1 MWKIPAALALLA
13 LLNGC
18 ATLPDGRSWG
28 EDVTIAPG
36 WERIGESARR
46 AATDPWVW
54 APLALAGVL
63 QIDDWD
69 TEIADWAREE
79 TPVFGSNGDA
89 ERWSDDLRTASGL
102 AYRITALVTPSG
114 TEAPEWLLNKLQ
126 GFAVGFAAAATT
138 RFVTSE
144 LKQTADR
151 ERPNGADTESFP
163 SGHTSTSAVYTR
175 LASRNLE
182 SLPIAATTRRV
193 LDIGL
198 DMLVIGTSWS
208 RIEAGWH
215 YPSDTLAGMAL
226 GNFLASFFNDA
237 FLGLDSAAGTGASV
251 QALPDGAELRW
262 AARF

>member
-1 MWKIPAALALLA
+1 MWKIPGAFAVLTLLT
-13 LLNGC
+13 GC
-18 ATLPDGRSWG
+18 ATLPNGRGWG
-28 EDVTIAPG
+28 EDATIAPG
-36 WERIGESARR
+36 WERVGVSARR
-46 AATDPWVW
+46 AAGDPWVW

-69 TEIADWAREE
+69 TGIADWAREE
-79 TPVFGSNGDA
+79 TPVFGSNADA

-102 AYRITALVTPSG
+102 AYRLSALATPSG
-114 TEAPEWLLNKLQ
+114 TEAPQWLLNKVQ

-138 RFVTSE
+138 RFITSE

-151 ERPNGADTESFP
+151 ERPNAADKESFP

-182 SLPIAATTRRV
+182 SLPIDATARRI
-193 LDIGL
+193 LDVGL
-198 DMLVIGTSWS
+198 DALVIGTSWS

-215 YPSDTLAGMAL
+215 YPSDTLVGMAL

-237 FLGLDSAAGTGASV
+237 FLGLDPAADSGASL

-262 AARF
+262 AVRF